1 MIVCEKTWLT
11 ASPVEEEEGQRQ
23 SIQYLARSGTKEWTG
38 KANRL
43 WFARR
48 REGCLWQRRRKGR
61 KISRADLLSL
71 EEKPKRDLQLSVR
84 AEKLR
89 PDDDKVED

>member
-1 MIVCEKTWLT
+1 MLVVGKVVCGRD
-11 ASPVEEEEGQRQ
+11 EG
-23 SIQYLARSGTKEWTG
+23 
-38 KANRL
+38 
-43 WFARR
+43 
-48 REGCLWQRRRKGR
+48 REGRSAGP
-61 KISRADLLSL
+61 DLLSL